1 MVTKAGDGYYHR
13 QFVSIENLCPITFFA
28 VNRRS
33 SFHINALREELTN
46 GMNECI
52 DSGSRRLNVAVHR
65 VQCSAL
71 AQVIDG
77 VSIARRPVTSLVL
90 AILLAANYSTAST
103 GAAQSDSPANSL
115 CRSEEQIFFNCPIA
129 ASVKTVSLCG
139 SKTIDSRR
147 GYIQYRFG
155 EAGAVELQFPRDR
168 ANTQRVFR
176 YAKYFRAQVE
186 RIEITVDA
194 EDYRYVLFDYY
205 DGDVKPAIR
214 EAGVRITRHSR
225 NQQEGEIKCAGNPI
239 SKLGSLESI
248 LARDMD
254 NPLNR

>member
-1 MVTKAGDGYYHR
+1 M
-13 QFVSIENLCPITFFA
+13 TFFT
-28 VNRRS
+28 VNGRS
-33 SFHINALREELTN
+33 SFLINVLREEVTN
-46 GMNECI
+46 GMNESI
-52 DSGSRRLNVAVHR
+52 HSESRRLNLAAHR
-65 VQCSAL
+65 VQYSAL
-71 AQVIDG
+71 AQVIDE
-77 VSIARRPVTSLVL
+77 VCMACRSVMSLVL
-90 AILLAANYSTAST
+90 AIVLVANYSIASA
-103 GAAQSDSPANSL
+103 GAAQSDSPARSL
-115 CRSEEQIFFNCPIA
+115 CRSEEQIFFSCPIA

-155 EAGAVELQFPRDR
+155 QAGAVELQFPRDR

-176 YAKYFRAQVE
+176 YAQYFRAQAE
-186 RIEITVDA
+186 RTEITFDN

-205 DGDVKPAIR
+205 EGDVKPAIR
-214 EAGVRITRHSR
+214 EAGVRITRHGG
-225 NQQEGEIKCAGNPI
+225 NQRESEIKCAGYPI

>member
-1 MVTKAGDGYYHR
+1 MK
-13 QFVSIENLCPITFFA
+13 NLYAITFFELNKHSA
-28 VNRRS
+28 IHN
-33 SFHINALREELTN
+33 NALREEITN
-46 GMNECI
+46 GMTECI
-52 DSGSRRLNVAVHR
+52 DSESRRLNLAPHR
-65 VQCSAL
+65 VECSTL

-77 VSIARRPVTSLVL
+77 VSVECRSVMSLML
-90 AILLAANYSTAST
+90 AIFLAANYSTASAPAT
-103 GAAQSDSPANSL
+103 QSDSPGNSL
-115 CRSEEQIFFNCPIA
+115 CRSEEQIFFSCPIA

-155 EAGAVELQFPRDR
+155 RAGAVELQFPRDR

-176 YAKYFRAQVE
+176 YAKYFRAQVQ
-186 RIEITVDA
+186 RTEIAFDN

-205 DGDVKPAIR
+205 EGDVKPAIR

-225 NQQEGEIKCAGNPI
+225 NQQESEIKCAGRPI
-239 SKLGSLESI
+239 RKLGSLESI